1 MILLSERLKA
11 IASMVPRCK
20 TVADIG
26 CDHAYVAIYLVENHI
41 TEKVIA
47 CDVNK
52 GPLRKAAENAKAHNL
67 EDCIELRLSD
77 GLAGINQN
85 EADVIVIAGMGGPL
99 MQRIISE
106 GIDKI
111 SDKAKLVLQ
120 PQSDIGTFRRFLSDS
135 GFMILSEKMI
145 FEDGKYYPMML
156 VTKGQMDWSKD
167 IYYEYGRCL
176 IEEKNMVLMSYL
188 EHEKDNLTVILEGFN
203 SINITER
210 SKNRKE
216 EIVSR
221 LSLNEEAM
229 RCINEV

>member
-1 MILLSERLKA
+1 MILLSDRLNA
-11 IASMVPRCK
+11 IASLVPRCE

-26 CDHAYVAIYLVENHI
+26 CDHAYIAIYLIENQI
-41 TEKVIA
+41 AKRVIA

-52 GPLRKAAENAKAHNL
+52 GPLCKAAENAKTHNL
-67 EDCIELRLSD
+67 EEYIDLRLSD
-77 GLAGINQN
+77 GLAKINQE

-99 MQRIISE
+99 MQRIITE

-111 SDKAKLVLQ
+111 SDRTKLVLQ
-120 PQSDIGTFRRFLSDS
+120 PQSDIGAFRRFLRDE
-135 GFMILSEKMI
+135 GFVILSEKMI

-156 VTKGQMDWSKD
+156 VSKGQMEWDRD
-167 IYYEYGRCL
+167 IYYEYGKCL
-176 IEEKNMVLMSYL
+176 IDAKDMVLKSYL
-188 EHEKDNLTVILEGFN
+188 EHEKDNLMVILEGFN
-203 SINITER
+203 PINITER

-216 EIVSR
+216 EIVNR